1 MKPVVDRTH
10 AQDDDGSH
18 IKGLVI
24 NMFHCLWPSLLQHN
38 FLFQFVTPLVKA
50 SKRGHEPLWFFDGD
64 SYQQWRRRHTAEVG
78 KLDWT
83 VKFYKGNWKHQQYSN
98 DDGTKETFVLY
109 LLHLRDSEII
119 VRFFT

>member
-1 MKPVVDRTH
+1 MQIVVFRAR

-24 NMFHCLWPSLLQHN
+24 NMFHCLWPSLLQHD

-50 SKRGHEPLWFFDGD
+50 SKRGRDPLWFYCSD
-64 SYQQWRRRHTAEVG
+64 SYQQWRRRQTADLG

-83 VKFYKGNWKHQQYSN
+83 VKFYKGNVDILNIFQW
-98 DDGTKETFVLY
+98 
-109 LLHLRDSEII
+109 R
-119 VRFFT
+119 